1 MDGPAAF
8 KIIYLFS

>member
-1 MDGPAAF
+1 MDEPAGF